1 MNDHY
6 RLYRRSNGIYYI
18 EHAKTRRQQSLR
30 TKCPDQANTLLLAYN
45 RALEEPALNMALAKA
60 YFSGRAPQLITRTW
74 NDVLEEMAARYQ
86 GSTRTRFQKF
96 ARSRPILL
104 IKDVRLTETE
114 SAHFLAVLNHS
125 KAGVSTNKWLRIVHN
140 RALDLNWLPMPVMA
154 RKAWPSSRAK
164 RVQAIARK
172 QHEKLIETEQDPG
185 FRHYLEMLW
194 ETGGS
199 QTDTAEL
206 RRDNIDEERHCLTY
220 SRKKMRNQNEQEGA
234 AITIGNS
241 LKELLAKLPKEGLLF
256 PKLAQQRENVRA
268 SRFRKLCDRL
278 GFTNISLHSYRYA
291 WAERAKTAS
300 MPLREAMAH
309 LGHGSKA
316 VHHAYSA
323 SAEIITFPLE
333 YYEEIKRRKDEE
345 LRKQMNGLNSPIHE
359 VSALKED
366 IEYSSHAS
374 DTKRRK
380 RKLDCEFAVRLA
392 I

>member
-6 RLYRRSNGIYYI
+6 RLYRRSNGIYYL
-18 EHAKTRRQQSLR
+18 EHARTRRQQSLR
-30 TKCPDQANTLLLAYN
+30 TKCSDQANTLLLAHN
-45 RALEEPALNMALAKA
+45 QAIEQPALNMALAKA
-60 YFSGRAPQLITRTW
+60 YFSGRAPQLMTRTW
-74 NDVLEEMAARYQ
+74 EDVFKEMTARYQ
-86 GSTRTRFQKF
+86 EPTRTRFQKF
-96 ARSRPILL
+96 ARSRPIFI

-114 SAHFLAVLNHS
+114 SAHFLEVLNHPS
-125 KAGVSTNKWLRIVHN
+125 AGASTNKWLRIVHN
-140 RALDLNWLPMPVMA
+140 RALDLNWLPMPVMT
-154 RKAWPSSRAK
+154 RKAWPPFRTKRA
-164 RVQAIARK
+164 QAIARK
-172 QHEKLIETEQDPG
+172 QHEKLIETEQDPE
-185 FRHYLEMLW
+185 FRYYLEMLW

-256 PKLAQQRENVRA
+256 PNLAQQNEKVRA
-268 SRFRKLCDRL
+268 SRFRKCCDRL

-316 VHHAYSA
+316 VHQAYSA

-345 LRKQMNGLNSPIHE
+345 LRKQMNDLYS
-359 VSALKED
+359 LKD
-366 IEYSSHAS
+366 I
-374 DTKRRK
+374 
-380 RKLDCEFAVRLA
+380 
-392 I
+392 